1 MPDTTAPFIE
11 LRQHERVFLV
21 TRLPAGLLSRI
32 SYASVRRVDQEE
44 GAVQR
49 VLNTRRIAAIKD
61 FTLAGGDYPN
71 SIVLNWVNHNS
82 PLLRKGNMLTVPD
95 VARSA
100 QLIDGQHRAAGLS
113 AALEER
119 AELADLP
126 IPVAIYE
133 GLDTRECAN
142 IFLAINTEQKPVA
155 RSLVFDLYGVA
166 SDQIVDPAATR
177 ARDIAM
183 LLHEDTNSPYYD
195 LIKLPGSQ
203 RKRGGIP
210 LSTAVSAIKLLVE
223 EKGDFYQVGITELES
238 QEQIFMNYFNALALQ
253 YGNQWDERSNAF
265 MYAAGFTAA
274 VDFLRRRMIPY
285 CVVKR
290 SFARETIKDAFDLDS
305 QNLILQEEVRGKGG
319 TEAVRII
326 YDRLNLSFDPEQ
338 QPEQAFRM

>member
-1 MPDTTAPFIE
+1 MADTIAPFIE
-11 LRQHERVFLV
+11 LQQHERVFLV

-32 SYASVRRVDQEE
+32 SYASVRRVNEEE

-49 VLNTRRIAAIKD
+49 LLNNRRIAAIKD

-71 SIVLNWVNHNS
+71 SIFLNWINRER
-82 PLLRKGNMLTVPD
+82 PLLRSGNMLRVPD

-100 QLIDGQHRAAGLS
+100 QLIDGLHRVAGLS

-119 AELADLP
+119 TVLAELP

-195 LIKLPGSQ
+195 LIKLPGAQ

-210 LSTAVSAIKLLVE
+210 LSTAVSVIKLLVE
-223 EKGDFYQVGITELES
+223 DKGAFHQVGITELER
-238 QEQIFMNYFNALALQ
+238 QEQIFMNYFNAIAIK
-253 YGNQWDERSNAF
+253 YGDQWSERSNAF
-265 MYAAGFTAA
+265 MYGAGFVAA
-274 VDFLRRRMIPY
+274 VDFLRLRMISY
-285 CVVKR
+285 CVLKR
-290 SFARETIKDAFDLDS
+290 SFAKETIKDAFDLDS
-305 QNLILQEEVRGKGG
+305 QNLILQEEVRNKGG
-319 TEAVRII
+319 TEAVKII
-326 YDRLNLSFDPEQ
+326 YDRLNSSFEPEQ
-338 QPEQAFRM
+338 QKEQAFQM

>member
-11 LRQHERVFLV
+11 LKQHDRVFLV

-71 SIVLNWVNHNS
+71 SIVLNWVSRIS
-82 PLLRKGNMLTVPD
+82 PLLRNGNMLTVPD

-100 QLIDGQHRAAGLS
+100 QLIDGQHRVAGLS

-126 IPVAIYE
+126 LPVAIYE

-183 LLHEDTNSPYYD
+183 LLHEDTTSPYYD
-195 LIKLPGSQ
+195 LIKLPGAQ

-210 LSTAVSAIKLLVE
+210 LSTAVSAIKVLVE
-223 EKGDFYQVGITELES
+223 DKGDFYQVGITELES
-238 QEQIFMNYFNALALQ
+238 QEQIFMNYFTALSSK
-253 YGNQWDERSNAF
+253 YNDQWDERSNVF

-274 VDFLRRRMIPY
+274 VDFLRRKMIPY

-290 SFARETIKDAFDLDS
+290 SFATDTIKDAFDFDS

-319 TEAVRII
+319 TEAVRLI
-326 YDRLNLSFDPEQ
+326 YDRLNASFDPEQ
-338 QPEQAFRM
+338 ESEQVFRM